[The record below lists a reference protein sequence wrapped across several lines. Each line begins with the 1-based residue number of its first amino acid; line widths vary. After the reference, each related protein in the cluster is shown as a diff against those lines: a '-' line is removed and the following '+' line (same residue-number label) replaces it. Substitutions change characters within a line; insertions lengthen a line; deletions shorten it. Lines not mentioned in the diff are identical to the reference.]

1 MLDIKDLCV
10 SYGEQVIFDKFN
22 LSIEAGQTVCILGR
36 SGCGKTTLLHATA
49 RLIGTRIIRLSA
61 EQIAA
66 QFDRAR
72 QYNVRPRRRQGE
84 RRASCDVCA

>member
-22 LSIEAGQTVCILGR
+22 LNIEAGQTVCILGR

-49 RLIGTRIIRLSA
+49 RLIGYGGSISGQGRVSYVFQQSRLLPNLTVLGNIMYA
-61 EQIAA
+61 LGG
-66 QFDRAR
+66 DR
-72 QYNVRPRRRQGE
+72 
-84 RRASCDVCA
+84 